1 MEENKKVS
9 LHVEVARCYE
19 RFWDKNQ
26 LSIDSK
32 GKVFRTTISRE
43 RPSQEVDFRNGKTKE
58 KGEKSGKVY

>member
-1 MEENKKVS
+1 MDENKKLS
-9 LHVEVARCYE
+9 LQVEVARCYE

-32 GKVFRTTISRE
+32 GKVFRTTIPRE
-43 RPSQEVDFRNGKTKE
+43 RPSQEVDFRNGKTK